1 MSSYEILE
9 IETLSEF
16 GGRKGVTKII
26 DTNCNI
32 HYLSNFRKY
41 KDELEE
47 VIATHFMYDLDKSNI
62 ELISSNDVIM
72 EKCHAGW
79 GFEPPR
85 KFDSTKASKL
95 IFYDEFFA
103 INNKW
108 YRYFHD
114 NYAQY
119 PSIKIGF
126 GLRTIFDGRKYYVVD
141 NNNNYVI
148 APGKYDYID
157 GFNKHGYTRVMVKGK
172 PDSLSNDSGYRCG
185 IVDVYGNI
193 VLPIEYTSIQSFYC
207 GCNNNE
213 IDIWEGG
220 EDIDGEYQSH
230 LYDYKFGILT
240 KQLTPIGSCYNKR
253 YEVFSEESMPD
264 NSNEYSIWD
273 AFEDDEE
280 AAAAADF
287 EW

>member
-16 GGRKGVTKII
+16 GGRNGVTKII
-26 DTNCNI
+26 DSNCDI
-32 HYLSNFRKY
+32 HYLSNIRMY
-41 KDELEE
+41 KEELEE
-47 VIATHFMYDLDKSNI
+47 VIATHFMYDLDKRFI
-62 ELISSNDVIM
+62 ELINSNDVIM

-85 KFDSTKASKL
+85 KFDSTKASGL
-95 IFYDEFFA
+95 MFYDEYFTV
-103 INNKW
+103 NNKW
-108 YRYFHD
+108 YRHFHD

-126 GLRTIFDGRKYYVVD
+126 GLRTIFDGRNYYVVD

-157 GFNKHGYTRVMVKGK
+157 GFNKHGYTRVMVKEK
-172 PDSLSNDSGYRCG
+172 TNSFSNDSGYRCG
-185 IVDVYGNI
+185 IVDVFGNI
-193 VLPIEYTSIQSFYC
+193 ILPIEYTSIQSFYK
-207 GCNNNE
+207 GCKNNE
-213 IDIWEGG
+213 IDVWEGG
-220 EDIDGEYQSH
+220 KDINDEYQSELFH
-230 LYDYKFGILT
+230 YKFGILT
-240 KQLTPIGSCYNKR
+240 KQLTQIGSCFYKR
-253 YEVFSEESMPD
+253 YEAFTDETTSD
-264 NSNEYSIWD
+264 NSDEYSIWD
-273 AFEDDEE
+273 AFEDNEE